1 MKSMKKLLLVA
12 ILLAVVVVSV
22 GSCSAG
28 FFDFLG
34 GSVSGNAD
42 NTNVSGG
49 INLAAAAS

>member
-28 FFDFLG
+28 LMP
-34 GSVSGNAD
+34 
-42 NTNVSGG
+42 T
-49 INLAAAAS
+49 